1 MSKHHMRAP
10 LQTALAAWRQA
21 RSTASSGAP
30 PRRTGVAYH
39 LAVNRLQLYAS
50 MLRGGPRPREE
61 VRDEL
66 SATCHA
72 LSVLCRESVPK
83 VAASGAAHYVAVH
96 ARTGLAA
103 AHLADPARGEPG
115 RVGAALDGP
124 LLERFDPDGAGDV
137 PPAER
142 IAAAADVRLL
152 LASVIA
158 DRPPARGATGAP
170 WRISEDAGSGFRA
183 VYRDRRRFR
192 RAVLPSCAGLEP
204 QAEALRL
211 GGEGVRLHAALAAVL
226 PGHRTELASAQRQL
240 AELSRLFG
248 VAAPTVE

>member
-1 MSKHHMRAP
+1 MSKHHMRGP
-10 LQTALAAWRQA
+10 LQTALATWRQA
-21 RSTASSGAP
+21 RTTASSGAP

-39 LAVNRLQLYAS
+39 RAVNHLQMYAC
-50 MLRGGPRPREE
+50 MLRAGPRPREE

-96 ARTGLAA
+96 ARTALAA
-103 AHLADPARGEPG
+103 AHLADPVRGDPG

-124 LLERFDPDGAGDV
+124 ALERFDPDGAGDV
-137 PPAER
+137 LPAER
-142 IAAAADVRLL
+142 IAGAADVRLM

-158 DRPPARGATGAP
+158 ERPPARGATGTP
-170 WRISEDAGSGFRA
+170 WRITEDADGGFRA
-183 VYRDRRRFR
+183 AYRDRRRFR
-192 RAVLPSCAGLEP
+192 RAVLPGCAGLDP

-211 GGEGVRLHAALAAVL
+211 GGEAVRLHAALAAGL
-226 PGHRTELASAQRQL
+226 PGHRTELARAQWQL
-240 AELSRLFG
+240 ADLARLLG
-248 VAAPTVE
+248 VAAPSVG